1 MQSARWKRLFGDRKF
16 YSMVLAVALPIMA
29 QNGVTNFVSMLDN
42 IMVGQLGTE
51 PMSGVAIANQL
62 LFVFN
67 LCIFGATSGAGIFG
81 AQFYGSGDT
90 DGLRST
96 FQFKLLLCAGLTV
109 LAIGILMAFPEPL
122 IRLYLHEGGSAA
134 DIEATLQY
142 GLDYVR
148 VMLWGLF
155 PFMIVQVYSST
166 LRETGQ
172 TIVPMVA
179 SMAAILVNLTFNYF
193 LIFGRMGFPRLEV
206 RGAAIATVLSRF
218 VELAVIAG
226 WTHAHAVR
234 NRFVHGVYRKI
245 HIPGRLAK
253 QIFVK
258 GMPLMYNE
266 ILWAAGTAIL
276 NQCYSVRGLDV
287 VAACNI
293 ATTVSNLFKVVFLSM
308 GNAVAIMVGQAL
320 GANDIERAKNCTWR
334 LMTAAV
340 GSNLFMSILLIL
352 FAPSIPHIY
361 NTEPHVRQIATQLLY
376 VIAMM
381 MPAYSFSHCCYFTL
395 RSGGKTIITF
405 LFDSVFTW
413 CVNVPTAWLLAYRTG
428 MGIVPLYFCVQALE
442 LIKVVIGFA
451 LVKKGVWIHNI
462 VAPVTE
468 KEAAEK

>member
-90 DGLRST
+90 NGLRST

-193 LIFGRMGFPRLEV
+193 LISAAWASRGWKCAARPSPRCFP
-206 RGAAIATVLSRF
+206 A
-218 VELAVIAG
+218 
-226 WTHAHAVR
+226 
-234 NRFVHGVYRKI
+234 
-245 HIPGRLAK
+245 
-253 QIFVK
+253 
-258 GMPLMYNE
+258 
-266 ILWAAGTAIL
+266 LW
-276 NQCYSVRGLDV
+276 S
-287 VAACNI
+287 
-293 ATTVSNLFKVVFLSM
+293 
-308 GNAVAIMVGQAL
+308 
-320 GANDIERAKNCTWR
+320 W
-334 LMTAAV
+334 
-340 GSNLFMSILLIL
+340 
-352 FAPSIPHIY
+352 P
-361 NTEPHVRQIATQLLY
+361 
-376 VIAMM
+376 
-381 MPAYSFSHCCYFTL
+381 
-395 RSGGKTIITF
+395 
-405 LFDSVFTW
+405 
-413 CVNVPTAWLLAYRTG
+413 
-428 MGIVPLYFCVQALE
+428 
-442 LIKVVIGFA
+442 
-451 LVKKGVWIHNI
+451 
-462 VAPVTE
+462 
-468 KEAAEK
+468 

>member
-134 DIEATLQY
+134 NIEATLQY

-172 TIVPMVA
+172 TVVPMVA
-179 SMAAILVNLTFNYF
+179 SIAAILVNLTFNYF

-226 WTHAHAVR
+226 WTHAHAAR

-253 QIFVK
+253 QIFAK

-276 NQCYSVRGLDV
+276 NQCYSMRGLEA
-287 VAACNI
+287 VAATNI
-293 ATTVSNLFKVVFLSM
+293 SSTIFNVFNVVYMAL
-308 GNAVAIMVGQAL
+308 GVAVGIVVGQKLGAGEMEEARETDTRMIVFAVLSCLAL
-320 GANDIERAKNCTWR
+320 GT
-334 LMTAAV
+334 L
-340 GSNLFMSILLIL
+340 L
-352 FAPSIPHIY
+352 FATAPLFPAIY
-361 NTEPHVRQIATQLLY
+361 NTTDEVRALATNLMR
-376 VIAMM
+376 VSASF
-381 MPAYSFSHCCYFTL
+381 MPMYAFLHTCYYTL
-395 RSGGKTIITF
+395 RSGGKTVITF
-405 LFDSVFTW
+405 FFDSGFIWVCSMPLAFCLARFTS
-413 CVNVPTAWLLAYRTG
+413 
-428 MGIVPLYFCVQALE
+428 VPLVTMYALCQGIE
-442 LIKVVIGFA
+442 LIKCVIGFI
-451 LVKKGVWIHNI
+451 LVKKGVWIHNL
-462 VAPVTE
+462 VSQ
-468 KEAAEK
+468 KESA